1 MVIMTESAPARRGPK
16 RSEQSKVAI
25 LTAAFELSGEV
36 GYPALT
42 IEGIAKRAGVG
53 KQTIY
58 RWWPSKGD
66 VLLDALVLK
75 ADLFVSVADRGG
87 FAVELR
93 RFLED
98 SFALARRAPVA
109 DILRALM
116 AEAQIDPE
124 FGERFRNSFLH
135 QRRGALS
142 AILERAAARTEL
154 PAGMSVPLVLDLV
167 FGVIWYRLLATREP
181 FDLTLV
187 EQLVTVLVPGDGE
200 SASKKEADD

>member
-1 MVIMTESAPARRGPK
+1 MAYVTESAPARRGPK

-25 LTAAFELSGEV
+25 LTAAFELAGEL
-36 GYPALT
+36 GYAALT

-58 RWWPSKGD
+58 RWWQSKGD

-75 ADLFVSVADRGG
+75 ADLFVSVADQGD
-87 FAVELR
+87 FEAELR

-98 SFALARRAPVA
+98 SFALARRASVA

-135 QRRGALS
+135 QRRGALT
-142 AILERAAARTEL
+142 AILERASARGEL
-154 PAGMSVPLVLDLV
+154 PAGASAPLILDVV

-181 FDLTLV
+181 FEPELIDELV
-187 EQLVTVLVPGDGE
+187 AVLVPRDP
-200 SASKKEADD
+200 AMTTQLV

>member
-1 MVIMTESAPARRGPK
+1 MVSMTEPAPARRGPK
-16 RSEQSKVAI
+16 RSEQSKAAI
-25 LTAAFELSGEV
+25 LSAAFELSGEV
-36 GYPALT
+36 GYAALT

-58 RWWPSKGD
+58 RWWASKAD
-66 VLLDALVLK
+66 VLLDSLVLK

-87 FAVELR
+87 LEVELR

-124 FGERFRNSFLH
+124 FGERFRTSFLH

-142 AILERAAARTEL
+142 AILDRASARAEL
-154 PAGMSVPLVLDLV
+154 PADVSVPLILDIV
-167 FGVIWYRLLATREP
+167 FGVIWYRLLATRES
-181 FDLTLV
+181 FDPTLV
-187 EQLVTVLVPGDGE
+187 EQLLAVLLPSGQVP
-200 SASKKEADD
+200 

>member
-1 MVIMTESAPARRGPK
+1 MVAVTETAPVRRGPK
-16 RSEQSKVAI
+16 RSEQSKAAI

-36 GYPALT
+36 GYAALT

-58 RWWPSKGD
+58 RWWDSKAD

-87 FAVELR
+87 FEVEVR

-98 SFALARRAPVA
+98 SFALARRTPVA

-124 FGERFRNSFLH
+124 FGERFRTSFLQ

-142 AILERAAARTEL
+142 TILDRASARAEL
-154 PAGMSVPLVLDLV
+154 PADVSVPLILDIV

-181 FDLTLV
+181 FDPALV
-187 EQLVTVLVPGDGE
+187 EQLVAVLLPGGHT
-200 SASKKEADD
+200 ALLKETHG